1 MLTRISDPDLY
12 KLANKTQAITTSGTS
27 AEMAEGVGAGIDVVM
42 INATEDALIAFGGEV
57 ENVAW
62 SAVTG
67 TWAAQTNTW
76 KQFNPVGDGYQ
87 EKDWPTY
94 WRIALGGKVS
104 ALQVSAAGTV
114 YVTEMTR

>member
-1 MLTRISDPDLY
+1 VLTRIPDPDLY
-12 KLANKTQAITTSGTS
+12 RLANKTQAITTSGTS

-57 ENVAW
+57 ELVEW
-62 SAVTG
+62 SEVTG
-67 TWAAQTNTW
+67 TWAEQTNTW
-76 KQFNPVGDGYQ
+76 KQYAPVGDGYQ

-94 WRIALGGKVS
+94 WRIVPGQKIS
-104 ALQVSAAGTV
+104 AMQVSSAGTV